1 MPISLISGMRQALTL
16 VVSVTCLLISQAS
29 FAAYS
34 QIVSFGDS
42 LSDTGNIFTSTGGAY
57 PAAPYFDG
65 NFSNGDIWIENLASS
80 LGVAAPTASLVGG
93 TNYAWGGARTT
104 EAGGAGQPSAQT
116 QVAQYFAATAGIADP
131 NALYTIMI
139 GGNDVNAYD
148 GVGYG
153 GAELAA
159 DGQVAATLAANLL
172 AAGAQS
178 ILILN
183 VPDVGTAPIADGFEA
198 AVTGL
203 TSLYNGNLAAALGA
217 LGSSNVALV
226 DIFAV
231 TQDIA
236 ANPGTYGFTNVD
248 DPCLDV
254 GAGTLCANP
263 DDYAFWDELHP
274 TAAGHQIIADASLSA
289 ALALQPVPVPAG
301 LPLMLS
307 ALAGLMIAK
316 RKQVAA

>member
-116 QVAQYFAATAGIADP
+116 QVAQYFAATAGITDP
-131 NALYTIMI
+131 NALYTI
-139 GGNDVNAYD
+139 
-148 GVGYG
+148 
-153 GAELAA
+153 
-159 DGQVAATLAANLL
+159 
-172 AAGAQS
+172 
-178 ILILN
+178 
-183 VPDVGTAPIADGFEA
+183 VP
-198 AVTGL
+198 
-203 TSLYNGNLAAALGA
+203 
-217 LGSSNVALV
+217 
-226 DIFAV
+226 
-231 TQDIA
+231 
-236 ANPGTYGFTNVD
+236 
-248 DPCLDV
+248 
-254 GAGTLCANP
+254 
-263 DDYAFWDELHP
+263 H
-274 TAAGHQIIADASLSA
+274 
-289 ALALQPVPVPAG
+289 
-301 LPLMLS
+301 
-307 ALAGLMIAK
+307 
-316 RKQVAA
+316 